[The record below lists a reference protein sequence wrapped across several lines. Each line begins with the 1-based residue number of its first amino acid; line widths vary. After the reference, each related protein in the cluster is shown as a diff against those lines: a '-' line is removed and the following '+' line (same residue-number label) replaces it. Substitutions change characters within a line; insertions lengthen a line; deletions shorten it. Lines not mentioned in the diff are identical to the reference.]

1 MLLRLWYTLAT
12 GLARPRQNLLDEC
25 RVSLRVWPN
34 DLDANLHMT
43 NSRYLL
49 AMDLGR
55 GDYGLRT
62 GMLQPAFRR
71 RWFPVVGS
79 ATLRFRRSLDP
90 FQRFELAT
98 RLVAWD
104 EKWWWFEQRF
114 EVGGEGHAVGRVKA
128 LFRGPKGNVSTA
140 ALLEAAGCVDLP
152 TPLLPETIRLWQQA
166 DEAERRGDNP
176 SRHVAGEG
184 RGGTA

>member
-12 GLARPRQNLLDEC
+12 GLARPRQGLLDEC

-34 DLDANLHMT
+34 DIDANLHMN

-55 GDYGLRT
+55 WDFGLRT
-62 GMLQPAFRR
+62 GVLQPAFRR
-71 RWFPVVGS
+71 RWLPTVGA
-79 ATLRFRRSLDP
+79 ATLRFRRALDP

-98 RLVAWD
+98 RLVGWD

-114 EVGGEGHAVGRVKA
+114 EVGGGVYAVGRVKA
-128 LFRGPKGNVSTA
+128 LFRGRQGNVPTA
-140 ALLEAAGCVDLP
+140 ALLEAAGCAQLP
-152 TPLLPETIRLWQQA
+152 PPALPESIRLWQQA
-166 DEAERRGDNP
+166 EEADRRG
-176 SRHVAGEG
+176 
-184 RGGTA
+184 T

>member
-12 GLARPRQNLLDEC
+12 GFARPRLGLLDEG

-34 DLDANLHMT
+34 DLDVNLHMN

-55 GDYGLRT
+55 WDYGLRS
-62 GMLQPAFRR
+62 GFLLPAFRR
-71 RWFPVVGS
+71 RYFPVLGS
-79 ATLRFRRSLDP
+79 ETLRFRRALDP
-90 FQRFELAT
+90 LQRFGLVT

-114 EVGGEGHAVGRVKA
+114 EVGGEVHAVGRVKA
-128 LFRGPKGNVSTA
+128 LFRGPKGNVPTA
-140 ALLEAAGCVDLP
+140 ALLEAAGLAGARQ
-152 TPLLPETIRLWQQA
+152 PEMPESIRIWQQA
-166 DEAERRGDNP
+166 EDAERRG
-176 SRHVAGEG
+176 
-184 RGGTA
+184 T

>member
-12 GLARPRQNLLDEC
+12 SLARPRQGLLDES

-34 DLDANLHMT
+34 DVDSNLHMN

-55 GDYGLRT
+55 WDYGLRS
-62 GMLQPAFRR
+62 GVLLPALKR

-79 ATLRFRRSLDP
+79 ATLRFRRALGP

-98 RLVAWD
+98 RVAAWD

-114 EVGGEGHAVGRVKA
+114 EVGRDVYAVGRVKA
-128 LFRGPKGNVSTA
+128 LFRGRQGNVPTA
-140 ALLEAAGCVDLP
+140 ALLEASGCAQVP
-152 TPLLPETIRLWQQA
+152 PPPLPESIGLWQRA
-166 DEAERRGDNP
+166 EDAERRG
-176 SRHVAGEG
+176 
-184 RGGTA
+184 T